1 MTHFVHLCVIQAEM
15 GLNGRN
21 IFGQKRLDF
30 MFRLAC
36 SILGRS
42 DEAQDMM
49 QDVAERIL
57 RREGSLDEVG
67 NIDAFITRSVR
78 NACIDRLRRR
88 KETTPKIP
96 EVPDEKSPDRW
107 SDRQLVHRAMARL
120 PERQRLAI
128 HLKDIEGYSGKEIA
142 DILETDEANVRTILS
157 RGRRALRAIIEKEI
171 GYGI

>member
-1 MTHFVHLCVIQAEM
+1 ME
-15 GLNGRN
+15 LNGKD

-57 RREGSLDEVG
+57 RRQEKLKDVR
-67 NIDAFITRSVR
+67 NIDAFLSQSIR

-96 EVPDEKSPDRW
+96 EVPDEKNPDRW
-107 SDRQLVHRAMARL
+107 SDRQIVHKALARL
-120 PERQRLAI
+120 PERQRLAV
-128 HLKDIEGYSGKEIA
+128 HLKDIEGYSNKELA
-142 DILETDEANVRTILS
+142 DILETDERNVRTLLS
-157 RGRRALRAIIEKEI
+157 RGRKALREIIQDEI
-171 GYGI
+171 GYGV

>member
-1 MTHFVHLCVIQAEM
+1 
-15 GLNGRN
+15 
-21 IFGQKRLDF
+21 

-49 QDVAERIL
+49 QDVAERVL
-57 RREGSLDEVG
+57 RKKEGLQEVE
-67 NIDAFITRSVR
+67 NIDAFLTRSVR

-88 KETTPKIP
+88 KDTTPKIP
-96 EVPDEKSPDRW
+96 EVPDEKSPEGW
-107 SDRQLVHRAMARL
+107 SDRQLVHKALARL
-120 PERQRLAI
+120 PEKQRLAV

-142 DILETDEANVRTILS
+142 RILETDEANVRTILS
-157 RGRRALRAIIEKEI
+157 RGRRALREIIEKEI

>member
-1 MTHFVHLCVIQAEM
+1 MELD
-15 GLNGRN
+15 RKN

-49 QDVAERIL
+49 QDVAEKIL
-57 RREGSLDEVG
+57 RRSDRIEDIG

-78 NACIDRLRRR
+78 NACIDRLRKR
-88 KETTPKIP
+88 KDTTPKIP
-96 EVPDEKSPDRW
+96 EIPDEKNPDRW
-107 SDRQLVHRAMARL
+107 NDRQIVHKALSML
-120 PERQRLAI
+120 PEKQRLAI
-128 HLKDIEGYSGKEIA
+128 HLKDIEGYSCRELA
-142 DILETDEANVRTILS
+142 DILETNEANVRTILS
-157 RGRRALRAIIEKEI
+157 RGRRALKEIIEKEN

>member
-1 MTHFVHLCVIQAEM
+1 
-15 GLNGRN
+15 
-21 IFGQKRLDF
+21 

-57 RREGSLDEVG
+57 RRQESLEDVR
-67 NIDAFITRSVR
+67 NIDSFLAKAVR
-78 NACIDRLRRR
+78 NACIDRIRRR

-96 EVPDEKSPDRW
+96 DIPDEKNPDRW
-107 SDRQLVHRAMARL
+107 NDRQIVHKALSKL
-120 PERQRLAI
+120 PERQRLAV
-128 HLKDIEGYSGKEIA
+128 HLKDIEGYSNKELA
-142 DILETDEANVRTILS
+142 DILETDETNVRTILS
-157 RGRRALRAIIEKEI
+157 RGRKALREIIEKEI

>member
-1 MTHFVHLCVIQAEM
+1 
-15 GLNGRN
+15 
-21 IFGQKRLDF
+21 

-49 QDVAERIL
+49 QDVAERVL
-57 RREGSLDEVG
+57 RKQDDLQEVE
-67 NIDAFITRSVR
+67 NIDAFLTRSVR

-88 KETTPKIP
+88 KDTTPKIP
-96 EVPDEKSPDRW
+96 EVPDEKSPEGW
-107 SDRQLVHRAMARL
+107 SDRQLVHKALARL
-120 PERQRLAI
+120 PEKQRLAV

-142 DILETDEANVRTILS
+142 RILETYEANVRTILS
-157 RGRRALRAIIEKEI
+157 RGRRALREIIEKEI

>member
-1 MTHFVHLCVIQAEM
+1 ME
-15 GLNGRN
+15 LNGRN

-57 RREGSLDEVG
+57 RRQESLEDVR
-67 NIDAFITRSVR
+67 NIDSFLARAVR
-78 NACIDRLRRR
+78 NACIDRIRRR

-96 EVPDEKSPDRW
+96 DIPDEKNPDRW
-107 SDRQLVHRAMARL
+107 NDRQIVHKALSEL
-120 PERQRLAI
+120 PERQRMAV
-128 HLKDIEGYSGKEIA
+128 HLKDIEGYSHKELA
-142 DILETDEANVRTILS
+142 DILETDETNVRTILS
-157 RGRRALRAIIEKEI
+157 RGRKALREIIEKEI

>member
-1 MTHFVHLCVIQAEM
+1 ME
-15 GLNGRN
+15 LNGRN

-57 RREGSLDEVG
+57 RRQESLEDVR
-67 NIDAFITRSVR
+67 NIDSFLAKAVR
-78 NACIDRLRRR
+78 NACIDRIRRR

-96 EVPDEKSPDRW
+96 DIPDEKNPDRW
-107 SDRQLVHRAMARL
+107 NDRQMVNRALSKL
-120 PERQRLAI
+120 PERQRLAV
-128 HLKDIEGYSGKEIA
+128 HLKDIEGYSNKELA
-142 DILETDEANVRTILS
+142 DILETDETNVRTILS
-157 RGRRALRAIIEKEI
+157 RGRKALREIIEKEI

>member
-1 MTHFVHLCVIQAEM
+1 ME
-15 GLNGRN
+15 LNGRN

-57 RREGSLDEVG
+57 RRQESLEDVR
-67 NIDAFITRSVR
+67 NIDSFLAKAVR
-78 NACIDRLRRR
+78 NACIDRIRRR

-96 EVPDEKSPDRW
+96 DTPDEKNPDRW
-107 SDRQLVHRAMARL
+107 NDRQMVHKALSKL
-120 PERQRLAI
+120 PERQRLAV
-128 HLKDIEGYSGKEIA
+128 HLKDIEGYSHKELA
-142 DILETDEANVRTILS
+142 DILETDETNVRTILS
-157 RGRRALRAIIEKEI
+157 RGRKALREIIEKEI

>member
-1 MTHFVHLCVIQAEM
+1 
-15 GLNGRN
+15 
-21 IFGQKRLDF
+21 

-49 QDVAERIL
+49 QDVAERVL
-57 RREGSLDEVG
+57 RKQDGLQEVE
-67 NIDAFITRSVR
+67 NIDAFLTRSVR

-96 EVPDEKSPDRW
+96 EVPDEKSPEGW
-107 SDRQLVHRAMARL
+107 SDRQLVHKALARL
-120 PERQRLAI
+120 PEKQRLAV

-142 DILETDEANVRTILS
+142 RILETDEANARTILS
-157 RGRRALRAIIEKEI
+157 RGRRALREIIEKEI

>member
-1 MTHFVHLCVIQAEM
+1 ME
-15 GLNGRN
+15 LNGRN

-30 MFRLAC
+30 MYRLAC

-49 QDVAERIL
+49 QDVAERVL
-57 RREGSLDEVG
+57 RKQDGLQEVE
-67 NIDAFITRSVR
+67 NIDAFLTRSVR

-88 KETTPKIP
+88 KDTTPKIP
-96 EVPDEKSPDRW
+96 EVPDEKSPEGW
-107 SDRQLVHRAMARL
+107 SDRQLVHKALARL
-120 PERQRLAI
+120 PEKQRLAV

-142 DILETDEANVRTILS
+142 RILETDEANVRTILS
-157 RGRRALRAIIEKEI
+157 RGRRALREIIEKEI

>member
-1 MTHFVHLCVIQAEM
+1 MGFNGKEIFV
-15 GLNGRN
+15 
-21 IFGQKRLDF
+21 QKRLDF

-157 RGRRALRAIIEKEI
+157 RGRKALREIIEKEI

>member
-1 MTHFVHLCVIQAEM
+1 ME
-15 GLNGRN
+15 LNGRN

-36 SILGRS
+36 GILGRS

-57 RREGSLDEVG
+57 RRQEKLKDVR
-67 NIDAFITRSVR
+67 NIDAFLSQSIR

-96 EVPDEKSPDRW
+96 EVPDEKNPDRW
-107 SDRQLVHRAMARL
+107 NDRQIVHKALARL
-120 PERQRLAI
+120 PERQRLAV
-128 HLKDIEGYSGKEIA
+128 HLKDIEGYSNKELA
-142 DILETDEANVRTILS
+142 DILETDETNVRTLLS
-157 RGRRALRAIIEKEI
+157 RGRKALREIIQNEI
-171 GYGI
+171 GYGV

>member
-1 MTHFVHLCVIQAEM
+1 ME
-15 GLNGRN
+15 LNGRN

-57 RREGSLDEVG
+57 RRQESLEDVR
-67 NIDAFITRSVR
+67 NIDSFLAKAVR
-78 NACIDRLRRR
+78 NACIDRIRRR

-96 EVPDEKSPDRW
+96 DVPDEKNPDRW
-107 SDRQLVHRAMARL
+107 NDRQMVHRALSKL
-120 PERQRLAI
+120 PERQRLAV
-128 HLKDIEGYSGKEIA
+128 HLKDIEGYSNKELA
-142 DILETDEANVRTILS
+142 DILKTDETNVRTILS
-157 RGRRALRAIIEKEI
+157 RVRKALREIIEKEI

>member
-1 MTHFVHLCVIQAEM
+1 ME
-15 GLNGRN
+15 LNGKE
-21 IFGQKRLDF
+21 IFVQKRLDF

-120 PERQRLAI
+120 PERQRLTV
-128 HLKDIEGYSGKEIA
+128 HLKDIEGYSNKEIA
-142 DILETDEANVRTILS
+142 DILETDETNVRTLLS
-157 RGRRALRAIIEKEI
+157 RGRRALRDIIEKEI

>member
-1 MTHFVHLCVIQAEM
+1 
-15 GLNGRN
+15 
-21 IFGQKRLDF
+21 

-57 RREGSLDEVG
+57 RRQESLEDVR
-67 NIDAFITRSVR
+67 NIDSFLAKAVR
-78 NACIDRLRRR
+78 NACIDRIRRR

-96 EVPDEKSPDRW
+96 DIPDEKNPDRW
-107 SDRQLVHRAMARL
+107 NDRQMVHRALSKL
-120 PERQRLAI
+120 PERQRLAV
-128 HLKDIEGYSGKEIA
+128 HLKDIEGYSNKELA
-142 DILETDEANVRTILS
+142 DILETDETNVRTILS
-157 RGRRALRAIIEKEI
+157 RGRKALREIIEKEI

>member
-1 MTHFVHLCVIQAEM
+1 ME
-15 GLNGRN
+15 LNGRN

-49 QDVAERIL
+49 QDVAERVL
-57 RREGSLDEVG
+57 RKKDGFQEVE
-67 NIDAFITRSVR
+67 NIDAFLTRSVR

-88 KETTPKIP
+88 KDTTPKIP
-96 EVPDEKSPDRW
+96 EVPDEKSPEGW
-107 SDRQLVHRAMARL
+107 SDRQLVHKALARL
-120 PERQRLAI
+120 PEKQRLAV

-142 DILETDEANVRTILS
+142 RILETDEANVRTILS
-157 RGRRALRAIIEKEI
+157 RGRRALREIIEKEI

>member
-1 MTHFVHLCVIQAEM
+1 ME
-15 GLNGRN
+15 LNGRN

-49 QDVAERIL
+49 QDVAERVL
-57 RREGSLDEVG
+57 RKQEGLQEVE
-67 NIDAFITRSVR
+67 NIDAFLTRSVR

-88 KETTPKIP
+88 RDTTPKIP
-96 EVPDEKSPDRW
+96 EVPDEKSPEGW
-107 SDRQLVHRAMARL
+107 SDRQLVHKALARL
-120 PERQRLAI
+120 PEKQRLAV

-142 DILETDEANVRTILS
+142 RILETDEANVRTILS
-157 RGRRALRAIIEKEI
+157 RGRRALREIIEKEI

>member
-1 MTHFVHLCVIQAEM
+1 ME
-15 GLNGRN
+15 LNGKN

-30 MFRLAC
+30 MYRLAC

-49 QDVAERIL
+49 QDVAEKIL
-57 RREGSLDEVG
+57 RRSDRLGDIG

-78 NACIDRLRRR
+78 NACIDRLRKR
-88 KETTPKIP
+88 KDTTPKIP

-107 SDRQLVHRAMARL
+107 NDRQTVHKALSRL
-120 PERQRLAI
+120 PEKQRLAV
-128 HLKDIEGYSGKEIA
+128 HLKDIEGYSVKELA
-142 DILETDEANVRTILS
+142 SILETDEANVRTILS
-157 RGRRALRAIIEKEI
+157 RGRRALREIIEKEI

>member
-1 MTHFVHLCVIQAEM
+1 MK
-15 GLNGRN
+15 LNGRN
-21 IFGQKRLDF
+21 IFGKQRLDF

-57 RREGSLDEVG
+57 RKQDSLEQIE
-67 NIDAFITRSVR
+67 NIDAFLMRSVR

-96 EVPDEKSPDRW
+96 ELPDEKNPDRW
-107 SDRQLVHRAMARL
+107 NDRQLVHKAIARL
-120 PERQRLAI
+120 PERQRMAV
-128 HLKDIEGYSGKEIA
+128 HLKDIEGYSNKELA
-142 DILETDEANVRTILS
+142 DILETDETNVRTILS
-157 RGRRALRAIIEKEI
+157 RGRRALREIIEKEI

>member
-1 MTHFVHLCVIQAEM
+1 ME
-15 GLNGRN
+15 LNGRN

-57 RREGSLDEVG
+57 RRQESLEYVR
-67 NIDAFITRSVR
+67 NIDSFLAKAVR
-78 NACIDRLRRR
+78 NACIDRIRRR

-96 EVPDEKSPDRW
+96 DIPDEKNPDRW
-107 SDRQLVHRAMARL
+107 NDRQMVHKALSKL
-120 PERQRLAI
+120 PERQRLAV
-128 HLKDIEGYSGKEIA
+128 HLKDIEGYSNKELA
-142 DILETDEANVRTILS
+142 DILETDETNVRTILS
-157 RGRRALRAIIEKEI
+157 RGRKALREIIEKEI

>member
-1 MTHFVHLCVIQAEM
+1 ME
-15 GLNGRN
+15 LNGRN

-57 RREGSLDEVG
+57 RRQESLEDVR
-67 NIDAFITRSVR
+67 NIDSFLARAVR
-78 NACIDRLRRR
+78 NACIDRIRRR

-96 EVPDEKSPDRW
+96 DVPDEKNPDRW
-107 SDRQLVHRAMARL
+107 NDRQMVHRALSKL
-120 PERQRLAI
+120 PERQRLAV
-128 HLKDIEGYSGKEIA
+128 HLKDIEGYSNKELA
-142 DILETDEANVRTILS
+142 NILETDETNVRTILS
-157 RGRRALRAIIEKEI
+157 RGRKALREIIEKEI

>member
-1 MTHFVHLCVIQAEM
+1 ME
-15 GLNGRN
+15 LNGRN

-57 RREGSLDEVG
+57 RRQESLEDVR
-67 NIDAFITRSVR
+67 NIDSFLAKAVR
-78 NACIDRLRRR
+78 NACIDRIRRR

-96 EVPDEKSPDRW
+96 DIPDEKNPDRW
-107 SDRQLVHRAMARL
+107 NDRQMVHKALSKL
-120 PERQRLAI
+120 PERQRLAV
-128 HLKDIEGYSGKEIA
+128 HLKDIEGYSNKELA
-142 DILETDEANVRTILS
+142 DILETDETNVRTILS
-157 RGRRALRAIIEKEI
+157 RGRRALREIIEKEI